1 MPSQM
6 SAPDAVDGS
15 SSYANGNLASQKLI
29 NDEIKSDK
37 SIYPDVDLTNRL
49 YVTTPYDPQTQ
60 RIVTRAWTKFVTGE

>member
-37 SIYPDVDLTNRL
+37 SIYRL
-49 YVTTPYDPQTQ
+49 YVTTPYDPRMQ
-60 RIVTRAWTKFVTGE
+60 RIVTCAWTKFVTGE